1 MMGIDIEEESK
12 SPPKIKKQ
20 GSHRKTNSMRNQF
33 VFNQDV
39 VNQLSSSGL
48 ESS

>member
-12 SPPKIKKQ
+12 SPPKKQ
-20 GSHRKTNSMRNQF
+20 GSHRKTNSMSNPF

-39 VNQLSSSGL
+39 INQMSNSGL